1 MTQEPQQQ
9 GPGRDTRVGFIG
21 LGNMGG
27 PMAANLVAAGYPVT
41 GFDPV
46 PAAAERAAAKGIRM
60 AATADQAVAEA
71 DVVIT
76 MLPTG
81 QHVLNALSGDGDAL
95 GLLAA
100 AAPDALFLECS
111 TISVDDART
120 AHALMLETGH
130 RGLDAPVSGGVV
142 GAEAGTLTFMA
153 GGAADDFAAALPLL
167 EIMGGRVVH
176 CGDAGAGQAAKIC
189 NNMILG
195 VSMIAVSEAFVL
207 GEELGLTHEALFDVA
222 SAASGQCWALTTN
235 CPVPGPVPA
244 SPANRDYQPGFAAAL
259 MAKDLGLAAD
269 ALDSTGVRAELGR
282 RAGEIYRDLTASGG
296 GGQDFSSVI
305 NSIRAATS
313 ASEADAGQYRH
324 PTDGHHPAEQPAG
337 QTQPAGQ
344 LSAEQSGAV

>member
-1 MTQEPQQQ
+1 MTDEQ
-9 GPGRDTRVGFIG
+9 GPRIGFIG

-41 GFDPV
+41 GYDPV
-46 PAAAERAAAKGIRM
+46 PAAAERAAASGVRM
-60 AATADQAVAEA
+60 VDAADRAVAGA

-81 QHVLNALSGDGDAL
+81 THVLNALSGDGDTL

-100 AAPDALFLECS
+100 AGADTLFIECS
-111 TISVDDART
+111 TISVDDANT

-142 GAEAGTLTFMA
+142 GAEAGTLTFMV
-153 GGAADDFAAALPLL
+153 GGAEKDFGAALPVL
-167 EIMGGRVVH
+167 EVMGGRVVH
-176 CGDAGAGQAAKIC
+176 CGGPGAGQAAKIC

-235 CPVPGPVPA
+235 CPVPGPVPG
-244 SPANRDYQPGFAAAL
+244 SPANRDYRPGFAAAL

-282 RAGEIYRDLTASGG
+282 RAGQIFRDLTEAGG
-296 GGQDFSSVI
+296 GGEDFSAVI
-305 NSIRAATS
+305 KTIRAAT
-313 ASEADAGQYRH
+313 AGAADSSTGTHSNTDTHSNTAGQ
-324 PTDGHHPAEQPAG
+324 QPAG
-337 QTQPAGQ
+337 Q
-344 LSAEQSGAV
+344 SGAV